1 MPRKVKRTYDLLKDP
16 RWLKMQYMHNP
27 DINNPDPVKRNAALV
42 HLGESPLTWLYSR
55 GHLNERQLIAGE
67 RLRFDFERAAMSPRV
82 TMNWD
87 SIKTGRISGSAAQDA
102 PINDRILSAKE
113 RFDQALLILGRDLSD
128 IAWRVICSGE
138 AIAGA
143 ERALGWPV
151 RSGKV
156 VLRIAL
162 DRLAAH
168 YRLPE
173 MGGSQKS

>member
-1 MPRKVKRTYDLLKDP
+1 MPRKVKRTHNLLNDP
-16 RWLKMQYMHNP
+16 RWLKMQAMHHP
-27 DINNPDPVKRNAALV
+27 DFNDSDPEKRKAALV
-42 HLGESPLTWLYSR
+42 HVGESPLTWLYSR
-55 GHLNERQLIAGE
+55 GHLNDRQLIAGE
-67 RLRFDFERAAMSPRV
+67 RLRFDFERAGMSPRV

-87 SIKTGRISGSAAQDA
+87 AMKTGRIKGSGTQAD
-102 PINDRILSAKE
+102 PVNDRILTAKE
-113 RFDQALLILGRDLSD
+113 RFDGALVALGRDLAD

-151 RSGKV
+151 RSGKL

-168 YRLPE
+168 YRLP
-173 MGGSQKS
+173 G